1 MKKEKNE
8 KKQIILKIEIKKRKK
23 DKRKNEE
30 NVKIIITKEN
40 SSK

>member
-1 MKKEKNE
+1 MKEKNE
-8 KKQIILKIEIKKRKK
+8 KKQITLKIERKGGEK

-40 SSK
+40 CSK